1 MLLFTSAH
9 KQTDPAKAPG
19 QIVNPVTRDAYK
31 RMMFMHPYG
40 VNADEKQLVSNIG
53 TSNALGN
60 DGIELEG
67 STCD

>member
-1 MLLFTSAH
+1 MFLSTPAH
-9 KQTDPAKAPG
+9 KQTDPAKKPG
-19 QIVNPVTRDAYK
+19 QIVNRDQYK

-40 VNADEKQLVSNIG
+40 VGADEKQIVANIG

-60 DGIELEG
+60 DGTELEG